1 MSRMIRDE
9 IRFMRAVLSKGES
22 EYSSH
27 SEYQRRAAIE
37 AARLLD
43 RIRIFQHERL
53 IHLLVTILFALMF
66 FLSFC
71 VMLFVTEWFLI
82 VINVLMLSLL
92 VPYIF
97 HYYTL
102 ENGVQ
107 TLYGIYDE
115 LLRIAEDTHA

>member
-9 IRFMRAVLSKGES
+9 IRFMRAFLSKGES
-22 EYSSH
+22 AYSSH

-43 RIRIFQHERL
+43 RIRFFQHERL